1 MHRSFTAKDCSKRQP
16 RGSDSSGDKNEC
28 AVFSEDFFLEEI
40 VFLEGN
46 VLAFKKLSYFFGV
59 NRMVAESRGKT
70 KRLVA
75 VVAKVNSAA
84 QGF

>member
-1 MHRSFTAKDCSKRQP
+1 MCTGASPQKIAAKTASWFRQP
-16 RGSDSSGDKNEC
+16 GDKNEC
-28 AVFSEDFFLEEI
+28 LFRGLLLEEI
-40 VFLEGN
+40 VFRRKRFGLQ
-46 VLAFKKLSYFFGV
+46 KLSYFFGV

>member
-1 MHRSFTAKDCSKRQP
+1 MCTGASPQKIAAKDSLVVP
-16 RGSDSSGDKNEC
+16 TAPGNEC